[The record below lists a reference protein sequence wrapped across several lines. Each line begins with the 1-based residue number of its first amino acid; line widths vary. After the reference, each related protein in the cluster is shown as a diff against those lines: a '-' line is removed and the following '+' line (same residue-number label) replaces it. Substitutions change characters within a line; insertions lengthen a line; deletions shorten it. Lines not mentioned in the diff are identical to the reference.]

1 MIKLKAKESFTLGRF
16 AEIRMIERVNA
27 QDKDGH
33 IGKGDLFECEKDL
46 AKYLL
51 NETPNPAN
59 RAVVEKVE
67 TIPEEKKIVKEKVEK
82 VEVKRKNNTKTKKIV
97 KK

>member
-16 AEIRMIERVNA
+16 AEIKMIERVNS

-33 IGKGDLFECEKDL
+33 IGKGDLFECEKNL

-51 NETPNPAN
+51 NEIPNPVN
-59 RAVVEKVE
+59 RAVVETVE
-67 TIPEEKKIVKEKVEK
+67 TIPEEKKIIKEQKEVEK
-82 VEVKRKNNTKTKKIV
+82 KKIKNTKTKKIV